1 MILQALLGY
10 AERRMIED
18 PAFSDPDLEP
28 INLHWLIPLNA
39 SGQLSGSPIP
49 LTTFEGKKRVLRK
62 ARRPATS
69 VNEISVRSLEKAKS
83 YFLCDTL
90 ERVLLLGEE
99 GGESSDSLVQARHR
113 YFKRLLRDA
122 SPSSPATAN
131 AVISFLENSEELA
144 RCRTLLVESKA
155 DSSENCTFQ
164 VLGQSVLEDAGLIGF
179 WRQQRASTVA
189 KDGEQQICLVTGE
202 LADTVG
208 TTEKVKGIGGQD
220 TNLISANEKA
230 FQSYGLE
237 QAKNSPIS
245 PRAEKLTRA
254 ALNELIS
261 KSFRTGEKQSIY
273 HLHWTRKPVPTDVF
287 ELLESADEAAVRNLL
302 TSPQTGYAPA
312 AVNPNAY
319 YAMSLSGNGGRIVVR
334 DWLESTVPEVEANI
348 RCWFENLSIISPDGS
363 GAESAFK
370 LGRLLYAL
378 VRDKIDELPPQL
390 PTQLLYAALRGTPLP
405 QTALVAALRRQQI
418 ETRKPGDKSD
428 PKLNPARLAIIKACL
443 LRSPNQQTNKSQT
456 KDKTMTESLN
466 PESRD
471 AAYLCGRLFAVFDR
485 LQYLAQGSVNAG
497 VVERYYASASVTPAL
512 VMGRLFRNAQFH
524 LPKAGDGLSGNLSAS
539 QKQTI
544 AENVRKDFEEI
555 ATALGNQFPA
565 ALDLEGQGRFALG
578 YYHQK
583 AEYRR
588 RTTER
593 KEHQAQEATP
603 A

>member
-1 MILQALLGY
+1 MQ
-10 AERRMIED
+10 ED

-28 INLHWLIPLNA
+28 VNLHWLIPLNA
-39 SGQLSGSPIP
+39 SGQLSGGPVP
-49 LTTFEGKKRVLRK
+49 LTTFEGKKRLVCK

-90 ERVLLLGEE
+90 ERVLLLSDE
-99 GGESSDSLVQARHR
+99 GGESGDPLVQARHR

-122 SPSSPATAN
+122 SPSSPGAAN
-131 AVISFLENSEELA
+131 AIISFMENSEELA

-164 VLGQSVLEDAGLIGF
+164 VLGQTVLEDAGLIGF
-179 WRQQRASTVA
+179 WRQQRANTVA
-189 KDGEQQICLVTGE
+189 KTGEQQICLVTGQ

-245 PRAEKLTRA
+245 SKAEKLTRV

-273 HLHWTRKPVPTDVF
+273 HLHWTREPVPTDIF
-287 ELLESADEAAVRNLL
+287 TLLESADEAAIRNLL
-302 TSPQTGYAPA
+302 AAPQTGHAPV
-312 AVNPNAY
+312 AVKANAY

-363 GAESAFK
+363 GNESAFK

-418 ETRKPGDKSD
+418 ETRKPGDKFD
-428 PKLNPARLAIIKACL
+428 PKLNPARLALIKACL
-443 LRSPNQQTNKSQT
+443 IRTQNVSNHNNQQTTQ
-456 KDKTMTESLN
+456 TMTECLN

-471 AAYLCGRLFAVFDR
+471 PAYLCGRLFAVFAE
-485 LQYLAQGSVNAG
+485 LQGAALQNVNAG

-524 LPKAGDGLSGNLSAS
+524 SAKAEGEGGWKKGKAINA
-539 QKQTI
+539 QKDLEAITC
-544 AENVRKDFEEI
+544 
-555 ATALGNQFPA
+555 ALGDQFPA
-565 ALDLEGQGRFALG
+565 TLDLEGQGRFALG

-583 AEYRR
+583 AEVHRR
-588 RTTER
+588 SAER
-593 KEHQAQEATP
+593 KEQQVAETAN
-603 A
+603 

>member
-1 MILQALLGY
+1 
-10 AERRMIED
+10 
-18 PAFSDPDLEP
+18 
-28 INLHWLIPLNA
+28 
-39 SGQLSGSPIP
+39 LSGGPIP
-49 LTTFEGKKRVLRK
+49 LTTFEGKKKVVRK

-90 ERVLLLGEE
+90 ERVLLLNEA
-99 GGESSDSLVQARHR
+99 GGESADPLVQARHR

-122 SPSSPATAN
+122 SHSSPEAAN
-131 AVISFLENSEELA
+131 AIISFLDNSEELA
-144 RCRTLLVESKA
+144 RCRTRLVESKA

-189 KDGEQQICLVTGE
+189 KAGEQQICIVTGQ
-202 LADTVG
+202 LANTVG
-208 TTEKVKGIGGQD
+208 TTEKIKGIGGQD

-273 HLHWTRKPVPTDVF
+273 HLHWTREPVPTDIF
-287 ELLESADEAAVRNLL
+287 ALLESADEAAVRNLL
-302 TSPQTGYAPA
+302 AAPQTGHAP
-312 AVNPNAY
+312 VGVKPNAY

-348 RCWFENLSIISPDGS
+348 RCWFENLSIISPDGA
-363 GAESAFK
+363 GNESAFK

-405 QTALVAALRRQQI
+405 QTALIAALRRQQI
-418 ETRKPGDKSD
+418 ETRKPGDKFD

-443 LRSPNQQTNKSQT
+443 IRSQNVSNHNNHQPTQ
-456 KDKTMTESLN
+456 TMTECLN

-471 AAYLCGRLFAVFDR
+471 PAYLCGRLFAVFAE
-485 LQYLAQGSVNAG
+485 LQGAALQNVNAG

-524 LPKAGDGLSGNLSAS
+524 SAKAEGEGGWKKGKAINA
-539 QKQTI
+539 QKDLETI
-544 AENVRKDFEEI
+544 
-555 ATALGNQFPA
+555 TCALGDQFPA
-565 ALDLEGQGRFALG
+565 TLDLEGQGRFALG

-583 AEYRR
+583 AEVHRR
-588 RTTER
+588 SAER
-593 KEHQAQEATP
+593 KEQQAAEATN
-603 A
+603 

>member
-1 MILQALLGY
+1 MMLQALLGY
-10 AERRMIED
+10 AERRMNED

-28 INLHWLIPLNA
+28 VNLHWLIPLNA
-39 SGQLSGSPIP
+39 SGKLSGSPIP
-49 LTTFEGKKRVLRK
+49 LTTFEGKKKLVRK

-90 ERVLLLGEE
+90 ERVLLLDEA
-99 GGESSDSLVQARHR
+99 GGESADSLVQARHL
-113 YFKRLLRDA
+113 YFKRLFRDA
-122 SPSSPATAN
+122 SSSSPETAN

-164 VLGQSVLEDAGLIGF
+164 VLGLSVLEDAGLIGF
-179 WRQQRASTVA
+179 WRQQRASTGTKA
-189 KDGEQQICLVTGE
+189 GEQQICLVTGK

-245 PRAEKLTRA
+245 PKAEKLTRSA
-254 ALNELIS
+254 INELIS

-273 HLHWTRKPVPTDVF
+273 HLHWTREPVPTDIFV
-287 ELLESADEAAVRNLL
+287 LLESADEAAVRNLL
-302 TSPQTGYAPA
+302 AAPQTGHAP
-312 AVNPNAY
+312 VGVKPNAY

-363 GAESAFK
+363 GNESAFK

-390 PTQLLYAALRGTPLP
+390 PTQLLYSALRGTPLP

-418 ETRKPGDKSD
+418 ETRKLGDKFD
-428 PKLNPARLAIIKACL
+428 PKLNPARLALIKACL
-443 LRSPNQQTNKSQT
+443 IRSQNVSNHNNHQPTQ
-456 KDKTMTESLN
+456 TMTECLN

-471 AAYLCGRLFAVFDR
+471 PAYLCGRLFAVFAE
-485 LQYLAQGSVNAG
+485 LQGAALQNVNAG

-524 LPKAGDGLSGNLSAS
+524 SAKAEGEGGWKKGKAINA
-539 QKQTI
+539 QKELETI
-544 AENVRKDFEEI
+544 
-555 ATALGNQFPA
+555 TCALGDQFPA
-565 ALDLEGQGRFALG
+565 TLDLEGQGRFALG

-583 AEYRR
+583 AEVHR
-588 RTTER
+588 RTAER
-593 KEHQAQEATP
+593 KEQQTNETTN
-603 A
+603 